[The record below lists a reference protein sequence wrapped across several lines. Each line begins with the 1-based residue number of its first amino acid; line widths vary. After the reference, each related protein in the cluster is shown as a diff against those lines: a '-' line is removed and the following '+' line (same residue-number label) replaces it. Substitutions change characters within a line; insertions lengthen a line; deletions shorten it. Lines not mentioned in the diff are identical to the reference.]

1 MDFVHIHTDTKHQR
15 GAEVLP
21 HFTFPPHDRALRTGQ
36 GLHSWAEIWLDGHWI
51 CFNKTVH
58 EIPRTTELIE
68 SNHNTPHP
76 SKLTR

>member
-36 GLHSWAEIWLDGHWI
+36 GLHSWADIWHFFAVACTLFLRYALATG
-51 CFNKTVH
+51 
-58 EIPRTTELIE
+58 
-68 SNHNTPHP
+68 
-76 SKLTR
+76 